1 MNKSLLLL
9 IDAVVNLVL
18 GILLMWFPAKV
29 VQVLGIPQSD
39 QVFYPSILGAVLI
52 GIAVALILER
62 RRSPGSPVGL
72 GLGGAICINLI
83 GAAVLAAWLLIGDLQ
98 LPLRGYLV
106 LWSLVVILVGVSA
119 AEIIVHNARGGL
131 RAPAN

>member
-1 MNKSLLLL
+1 MNKSLLLS
-9 IDAVVNLVL
+9 IDAVINLVL
-18 GILLMWFPAKV
+18 GILLMWFPRTI

-62 RRSPGSPVGL
+62 RKIAGGAVGL

-83 GAAVLAAWLLIGDLQ
+83 GAAVLAAWLLIGDLR

-106 LWSLVVILVGVSA
+106 LWSLVVVLVGVSA
-119 AEIIVHNARGGL
+119 IEIVVHSARGGL
-131 RAPAN
+131 GAPAN